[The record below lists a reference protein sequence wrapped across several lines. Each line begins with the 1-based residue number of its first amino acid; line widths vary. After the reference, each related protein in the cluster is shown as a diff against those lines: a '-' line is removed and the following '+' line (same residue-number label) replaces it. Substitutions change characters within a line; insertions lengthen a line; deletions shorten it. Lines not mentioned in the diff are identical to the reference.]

1 MLESLLR
8 MLAIATLFVWATAC
22 RADDYNCSRPKIVN
36 AAKEL
41 YLTGF
46 TGIDLLKHV
55 DNGAKLVADALR
67 TTYRDNTKLRAIW
80 MVEKGKH
87 SFVCRAIIETPQ
99 LLSSCA
105 NKDDASPACLAQE
118 RQLPTQLRYLLAG
131 VLMAHEENS
140 LLYVVEFTGHG
151 SFILRGWKLD
161 TIIAGVVPP

>member
-1 MLESLLR
+1 MLGNLLR
-8 MLAIATLFVWATAC
+8 MLAVATLFVWATAC
-22 RADDYNCSRPKIVN
+22 RAADYSCSRPEVVN

-41 YLTGF
+41 YLAGF

-67 TTYRDNTKLRAIW
+67 TKYRDNTKLRAIW

-87 SFVCRAIIETPQ
+87 SFICRAIIETPQ

-118 RQLPTQLRYLLAG
+118 RQLPTQLRSLLAG

-140 LLYVVEFTGHG
+140 LLYIIELTGDG

-161 TIIAGVVPP
+161 TIIAGLGPP